1 MCEVLL
7 EASAFDFG
15 LEEAYIRITRV
26 SEIKMFK
33 VFQNNTHRVHWQAQS
48 SAGVRGIYCV
58 W

>member
-7 EASAFDFG
+7 EASAFDFM
-15 LEEAYIRITRV
+15 LEETYTHITRV
-26 SEIKMFK
+26 SEIKMFEAFK
-33 VFQNNTHRVHWQAQS
+33 KYMHPVQWQAQS